1 MTPSQSTPAAPAG
14 ASADVPLGHDDYSL
28 DRVPGRARYSWFSV
42 AVQRFGQLSALS
54 QFLLGATLGMGMT
67 FGKAVLAITLGA
79 VILEVVAVFVG
90 VAGMRE
96 GMSTSLLA
104 RWTGFGRYG
113 SGLIGLVIAVS
124 LIGWFGV
131 QNAVFAE
138 GLRSLLGGPPLWL
151 WAVLSGVAVTVIV
164 VYGFISMTW
173 TAYVTVPAFIAL
185 AGWSIGKELSERSLG
200 SLVSSGAP
208 GPALGLASATTLV
221 AGGFIVGAVITPDMT
236 RYNRGVAD
244 VIKQTVVGITLGEY
258 TIGLIGVL
266 LAHAVRSGNV
276 ITIVTSTSGSIGTLV
291 LITATL
297 KINDWNLYSSSLGLV
312 NTIDTTLGRRVDRAL
327 VTVVFGLLGT
337 VLSAAG
343 ILGHFTGF
351 LTTLGI
357 AIPPIAGIMVA
368 EYFVVRRWRAE
379 LAAGRDEGRLP
390 DSAPAWVPATLV
402 IWLAAFLVGK
412 YVDWGIASINTL
424 VFAFVAYAVLG
435 RLGLVRGIGR
445 DRTAVPATPAAG
457 PAAPH

>member
-1 MTPSQSTPAAPAG
+1 MARNKISRTVQAG
-14 ASADVPLGHDDYSL
+14 TDDGIDVHLGHDDYAL
-28 DRVPGRARYSWFSV
+28 ERVPADARYSWLSV

-67 FGKAVLAITLGA
+67 FWKAFLAITLGA
-79 VILEVVAVFVG
+79 VILEVVAILVG
-90 VAGMRE
+90 IAGMRE
-96 GMSTSLLA
+96 GMSTSVLS
-104 RWTGFGRYG
+104 RWAGFGRLG

-138 GLRSLLGGPPLWL
+138 GLSSLLGGPPVWV
-151 WAVLSGVAVTVIV
+151 WAVIAGAAVTFIV
-164 VYGFISMTW
+164 VYGFMSMAW

-185 AGWSIGKELSERSLG
+185 CIWSIGKELSNRPIGDLM
-200 SLVSSGAP
+200 SSAP
-208 GPALGLASATTLV
+208 PGETLGLASATTLV

-236 RYNRGVAD
+236 RYNRSVGD
-244 VIKQTVVGITLGEY
+244 VVKQTLLGITLGEY

-266 LAHAVRSGNV
+266 LAHAVKSGDV
-276 ITIVTSTSGSIGTLV
+276 IMIVTTTSGSIGTLV

-312 NTIDTTLGRRVDRAL
+312 NIIDTTLGRRVNRAV
-327 VTVVFGLLGT
+327 VTVAFGALGT
-337 VLSAAG
+337 LLSAAG
-343 ILGHFTGF
+343 ILDNFTDF
-351 LTTLGI
+351 LITLGI

-379 LAAGRDEGRLP
+379 LDAGRAEGRLP
-390 DSAPAWVPATLV
+390 EHAPTWVPATLV
-402 IWLAAFLVGK
+402 IWLAAFLIGK

-435 RLGLVRGIGR
+435 RLGLVRGVGR
-445 DRTAVPATPAAG
+445 DRLEASTPATPS
-457 PAAPH
+457 